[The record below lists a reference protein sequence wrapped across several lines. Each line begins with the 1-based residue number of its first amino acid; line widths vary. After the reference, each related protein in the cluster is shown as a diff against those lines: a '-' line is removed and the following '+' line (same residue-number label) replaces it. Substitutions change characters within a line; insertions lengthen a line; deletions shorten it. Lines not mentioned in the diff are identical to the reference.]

1 MIRCQSAVPAPKQN
15 LPSTR
20 KKTAED
26 FKKEIINAN
35 RLCYIRSPCFDPAGS
50 VRCPG
55 RAICDEKIACR
66 ALEVHTDDEL
76 KVTVVVFLQRDEGQR
91 SQLAALLRE
100 YSGAMVEVQT
110 GNGAWWRARL
120 LRLKSSLRP
129 WPAAFANASA
139 LSRAQRIPPALGAVG
154 QGQLCSKAQRREFPP
169 GVTYPAYATHS
180 ALAAECV
187 GVDDCGQRGTQI

>member
-1 MIRCQSAVPAPKQN
+1 MPERCPGSKQN

-55 RAICDEKIACR
+55 RAICDVEKIACR

-120 LRLKSSLRP
+120 LRLKSCFGRGLLLLPTPVPFPERSEFLLR
-129 WPAAFANASA
+129 
-139 LSRAQRIPPALGAVG
+139 LAQ
-154 QGQLCSKAQRREFPP
+154 
-169 GVTYPAYATHS
+169 
-180 ALAAECV
+180 
-187 GVDDCGQRGTQI
+187 